1 MTRKDDALLK
11 CMRQDCV
18 DIFYQG
24 LAAVDPVTCIHN
36 CCILDNGVFRV
47 NNRAYPLDR
56 FEKIIVL
63 GAGKAGASMGRAME
77 EILGDRITSGL
88 IIVKTGHTTPLNRIT
103 LVEAAH
109 PVPDEKGVQGAQKL
123 LDLACQADEKT
134 LVICLL
140 SGGGSA
146 LMTFPAKG
154 LTLSDKQ
161 ETTKALLGS
170 GAAIHDINTIRKHL
184 SGIKGGLLA
193 KAVYPATLVCL
204 VLSDVV
210 GDDPDIIAS
219 GPCTAD
225 PGTYGQCLD
234 IIRERGIGQRVPGSV
249 LRHLENGSQGLIP
262 ETPKQGDKAFERVT
276 HTIIASNI
284 KSLEAALEKAESL
297 GYHSLILSSLV
308 EGETRDVAAFHAAI
322 AKQVLATGHPVN
334 PPACLLSGGET
345 TVTIKGKG
353 KGGRNQEFAL
363 AAALKIKG
371 KDAIVILSAGT
382 DGTDGPTEAAGA
394 VVDHTTIQ
402 RAWDVGLKP
411 EEYLEDNNAFVFFD
425 RLSDLFITGPTHTN
439 VMDLRIMLIR

>member
-11 CMRQDCV
+11 RMRQDSV

-24 LAAVDPVTCIHN
+24 LAAVDPLTCIHN
-36 CCILDNGVFRV
+36 CCTLENAVFKV
-47 NNRAYPLDR
+47 NNQTYPLDR
-56 FEKIIVL
+56 FEKIVVL

-77 EILGDRITSGL
+77 EILGDRITSGF

-109 PVPDEKGVQGAQKL
+109 PVPDEKGVRGAQKL

-134 LVICLL
+134 LVICLI

-146 LMTFPAKG
+146 LMTYPARG

-161 ETTKALLGS
+161 ETTKALLES
-170 GAAIHDINTIRKHL
+170 GAAIHEINTIRKHL

-225 PGTYGQCLD
+225 PGTFGQCLD
-234 IIRERGIGQRVPGSV
+234 IIRTRGIGQRLPKPVQE
-249 LRHLENGSQGLIP
+249 HLENGSKGLIP
-262 ETPKQGDKAFERVT
+262 ETPKQGDKAFERVA

-284 KSLEAALEKAESL
+284 KSLEAARKKAEIL
-297 GYHSLILSSLV
+297 GYHTLILSSLV

-322 AKQVLATGHPVN
+322 AKQVLATGHPVK

-363 AAALKIKG
+363 ASALHIKG
-371 KDAIVILSAGT
+371 KETIVILSAGT

-394 VVDHTTIQ
+394 VVDHTTVQ
-402 RAWDVGLKP
+402 RARDTGLKP
-411 EEYLEDNNAFVFFD
+411 ESFLEDNNSYAFFD